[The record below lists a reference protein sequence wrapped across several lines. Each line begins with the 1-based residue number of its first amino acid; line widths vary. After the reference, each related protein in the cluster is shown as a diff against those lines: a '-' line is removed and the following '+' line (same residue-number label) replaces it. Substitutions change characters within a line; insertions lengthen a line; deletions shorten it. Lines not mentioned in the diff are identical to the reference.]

1 MVADRAWIL
10 RRSGI
15 VAKGDTDPQPHSMQL
30 TTLNGHDQPQTPWRG
45 GLVVRGRERS
55 GGALLDPTGTLCARL
70 LREPELRRSCGLD
83 RPTLP
88 VVLTRAQLDQIA
100 ALIELRHGNPID
112 LYTTPA
118 LFETLSSTA
127 VLWPQ
132 LQSRCTMHWRMVPLG
147 GDSREAGFQVQGQ
160 RGLAYRALVPEGQD
174 DGSPTPM
181 ALIIQDLET
190 GADVLWVHEDAQVG
204 SALDRLLQPHW
215 GSIRW
220 AVLELDEAHGEA
232 GLHVDWLAS
241 TPAPHKLLLGGHE
254 TARSRAL
261 EHGIVLA
268 RDGMEI
274 DVD

>member
-1 MVADRAWIL
+1 M
-10 RRSGI
+10 
-15 VAKGDTDPQPHSMQL
+15 HL
-30 TTLNGHDQPQTPWRG
+30 TTLNGHDQPQAPWRG

-70 LREPELRRSCGLD
+70 LREPELRRTCGLD

-118 LFETLSSTA
+118 LFETLSSTT

-147 GDSREAGFQVQGQ
+147 GDSHEAGFQVQGQ
-160 RGLAYRALVPEGQD
+160 RGLAYRALVPEGQY
-174 DGSPTPM
+174 DGGPAPM
-181 ALIIQDLET
+181 ALVIQDLEA

-204 SALDRLLQPHW
+204 PGLDHLLQPYW
-215 GSIRW
+215 ESIRW
-220 AVLELDEAHGEA
+220 AVLELDESSGSAPA
-232 GLHVDWLAS
+232 LMDWLS
-241 TPAPHKLLLGGHE
+241 SVPAPHRLLMGGDDA
-254 TARSRAL
+254 ARSRAAEL
-261 EHGIVLA
+261 GVVLA

-274 DVD
+274 EVA